1 MNVLSAAAIALAGLA
16 FALPAASHAE
26 AKAAERGAF
35 DREQDPPRRH
45 SGDAE

>member
-1 MNVLSAAAIALAGLA
+1 MNVLKAAAFALAGLA

-26 AKAAERGAF
+26 AKAPNEAHSTC
-35 DREQDPPRRH
+35 EQDPPRRH